1 VIWPISLSEELDTQR
16 RSVGDDVEDR
26 AQIGV
31 LFFALRELVPIAREQ
46 RQEDGFL
53 PHATGP
59 ADISALAE

>member
-1 VIWPISLSEELDTQR
+1 
-16 RSVGDDVEDR
+16 VGDDVEDR